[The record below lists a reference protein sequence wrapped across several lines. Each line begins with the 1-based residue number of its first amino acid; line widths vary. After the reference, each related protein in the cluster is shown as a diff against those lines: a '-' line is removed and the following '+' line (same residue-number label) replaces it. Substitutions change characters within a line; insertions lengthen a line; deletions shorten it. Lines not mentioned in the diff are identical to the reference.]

1 MEGPASDVGFYLG
14 ATSLSD
20 LSDRIEF
27 VDVVQQD
34 DADLAQEVLNLR
46 NELIATEDR
55 LEELQSEARRRQAAA
70 QALQDEVQAKL
81 AGAAEPCSPTCATA
95 LAGAKA
101 DERAAEK
108 AYQKL
113 LASQS
118 YGGHSSVPLPEGWQG
133 VFEACPVAQPRGF
146 GDGFG
151 APRYVGG
158 YHLHKGVDIVAPMG
172 TPIYATFDGMASD
185 ATNIYGGN
193 AVYVTGKYGATYN
206 AHMTSIAKLGPV
218 QAGDVIGYV
227 GSTGLAG
234 GVTNHNHFEFRPERD
249 ALELARE
256 LLRLLDHRGR
266 DQPVPAARGR
276 LRLARLRLLISRP
289 SPITSTTPAATSSAM
304 ASGGVPPACAGG
316 RARRHRRPA
325 RPRPSRSRGPG
336 TCASACCWPGV
347 SVVSSACQVS
357 PSRRVEQ
364 VVGVGVQRRGR
375 RVDAGSPGAAGRGRR
390 PGPARVGTSR

>member
-1 MEGPASDVGFYLG
+1 MTRTHHSFPVAFRVVAVSAALVALIAAAATSGSAASKDEVQEARQARRAAEEQLAAAQGQLSSIQTELTAVLQRLEDATGRLEEVTANLQITREERDAAEARFARIERRLNDRAAEMFMEGPASDVGFYLG

-20 LSDRIEF
+20 LSDRIEY

-81 AGAAEPCSPTCATA
+81 AEQEGVLAGVRDT

-108 AYQKL
+108 AFQRL

-118 YGGHSSVPLPEGWQG
+118 YGGHSTVPLPEGWQG
-133 VFEACPVAQPRGF
+133 VFESCPVAQPRGF

-193 AVYVTGKYGATYN
+193 AVYVSGKYGATYN

-234 GVTNHNHFEFRPERD
+234 GVTNHNHFEFRPNVMPSGWPESYYGYAIIED
-249 ALELARE
+249 AINPYP
-256 LLRLLDHRGR
+256 LL
-266 DQPVPAARGR
+266 VAACG
-276 LRLARLRLLISRP
+276 
-289 SPITSTTPAATSSAM
+289 
-304 ASGGVPPACAGG
+304 
-316 RARRHRRPA
+316 
-325 RPRPSRSRGPG
+325 
-336 TCASACCWPGV
+336 
-347 SVVSSACQVS
+347 
-357 PSRRVEQ
+357 
-364 VVGVGVQRRGR
+364 
-375 RVDAGSPGAAGRGRR
+375 
-390 PGPARVGTSR
+390 

>member
-1 MEGPASDVGFYLG
+1 VGFYLG

-20 LSDRIEF
+20 LSDRIEY
-27 VDVVQQD
+27 VDGVQQD

-55 LEELQSEARRRQAAA
+55 LEALQSEARRRQAAA

-81 AGAAEPCSPTCATA
+81 AEQEGVLADVRDT

-118 YGGHSSVPLPEGWQG
+118 YGGHSTVPLPEGWQD
-133 VFEACPVAQPRGF
+133 VFEVCPVAQPRGF

-193 AVYVTGKYGATYN
+193 AVYVSGKYGATYN

-234 GVTNHNHFEFRPERD
+234 GVTNHNHFEFRPNVMPSSWPESYYGYSIIED
-249 ALELARE
+249 AINPYP
-256 LLRLLDHRGR
+256 LL
-266 DQPVPAARGR
+266 VAACG
-276 LRLARLRLLISRP
+276 
-289 SPITSTTPAATSSAM
+289 
-304 ASGGVPPACAGG
+304 
-316 RARRHRRPA
+316 
-325 RPRPSRSRGPG
+325 
-336 TCASACCWPGV
+336 
-347 SVVSSACQVS
+347 
-357 PSRRVEQ
+357 
-364 VVGVGVQRRGR
+364 
-375 RVDAGSPGAAGRGRR
+375 
-390 PGPARVGTSR
+390 

>member
-1 MEGPASDVGFYLG
+1 MTRTHHSFPVAFRVVAVSAALVALVAAAATSGSAASKDEVQEARQERRAAEEQLAAAQGQLSSIQTELTAVLQRLEDATGRLEEVTANLQTTREERDAAEARFARIERRLNERAAEMFMEGPASDVGFYLG

-20 LSDRIEF
+20 LSDRIEY

-55 LEELQSEARRRQAAA
+55 LEALQSEARRRQAAA
-70 QALQDEVQAKL
+70 QTLQDEVQAKL
-81 AGAAEPCSPTCATA
+81 AEQEGVLADVRDT

-118 YGGHSSVPLPEGWQG
+118 YGGHSTVPLPEGWQD
-133 VFEACPVAQPRGF
+133 VFEVCPVAQPRGF

-193 AVYVTGKYGATYN
+193 AVYVSGKYGATYN

-234 GVTNHNHFEFRPERD
+234 GVTNHNHFEFRPNVMPSSWPESYYGYSIIED
-249 ALELARE
+249 AINPYP
-256 LLRLLDHRGR
+256 LL
-266 DQPVPAARGR
+266 VAACG
-276 LRLARLRLLISRP
+276 
-289 SPITSTTPAATSSAM
+289 
-304 ASGGVPPACAGG
+304 
-316 RARRHRRPA
+316 
-325 RPRPSRSRGPG
+325 
-336 TCASACCWPGV
+336 
-347 SVVSSACQVS
+347 
-357 PSRRVEQ
+357 
-364 VVGVGVQRRGR
+364 
-375 RVDAGSPGAAGRGRR
+375 
-390 PGPARVGTSR
+390 

>member
-1 MEGPASDVGFYLG
+1 MTRTHHSFPVAFRVVAVSAALVALVAAAATSGSAASKDEVQEARQERRAAEEQLAAAQGQLSSIQTELTAVLQRLEDATGRLEEVTANLQTTREERDAAEARFARIERRLNERAAEMFMEGPASDVGFYLG

-20 LSDRIEF
+20 LSDRIEY

-55 LEELQSEARRRQAAA
+55 LEALQSEARRRQAAA

-81 AGAAEPCSPTCATA
+81 AEQEGVLADVRDT

-118 YGGHSSVPLPEGWQG
+118 YGGHSTVPLPEGWQD
-133 VFEACPVAQPRGF
+133 VFEVCPVAQPRGF

-193 AVYVTGKYGATYN
+193 AVYVSGKYGVTYN

-234 GVTNHNHFEFRPERD
+234 GVTNHNHFEFRPNVMPSSWPESYYGYSIIED
-249 ALELARE
+249 AINPYP
-256 LLRLLDHRGR
+256 LL
-266 DQPVPAARGR
+266 VAACG
-276 LRLARLRLLISRP
+276 
-289 SPITSTTPAATSSAM
+289 
-304 ASGGVPPACAGG
+304 
-316 RARRHRRPA
+316 
-325 RPRPSRSRGPG
+325 
-336 TCASACCWPGV
+336 
-347 SVVSSACQVS
+347 
-357 PSRRVEQ
+357 
-364 VVGVGVQRRGR
+364 
-375 RVDAGSPGAAGRGRR
+375 
-390 PGPARVGTSR
+390 

>member
-1 MEGPASDVGFYLG
+1 MTRTHHSFPVAFRVVAVSAALVALVAAAATSGSAASKDEVQEARQERRAAEEQLAAAQGQLSSIQTELTAVLQRLEDATGRLEEVTANLQTTREERDAAEARFARIERRLNERAAEMFMEGPASDVGFYLG

-20 LSDRIEF
+20 LSDRIEY

-55 LEELQSEARRRQAAA
+55 LEALQSEARRRQAAA

-81 AGAAEPCSPTCATA
+81 AEQEGVLADVRDT

-118 YGGHSSVPLPEGWQG
+118 YGGHSTVPLPEGWQD
-133 VFEACPVAQPRGF
+133 VFEVCPVAQPRGF

-193 AVYVTGKYGATYN
+193 AVYVSGKYGATYN

-234 GVTNHNHFEFRPERD
+234 GVTNHNHFEFRPNVMPSSWPESYYGYSIIED
-249 ALELARE
+249 AINPYP
-256 LLRLLDHRGR
+256 LL
-266 DQPVPAARGR
+266 VAACG
-276 LRLARLRLLISRP
+276 
-289 SPITSTTPAATSSAM
+289 
-304 ASGGVPPACAGG
+304 
-316 RARRHRRPA
+316 
-325 RPRPSRSRGPG
+325 
-336 TCASACCWPGV
+336 
-347 SVVSSACQVS
+347 
-357 PSRRVEQ
+357 
-364 VVGVGVQRRGR
+364 
-375 RVDAGSPGAAGRGRR
+375 
-390 PGPARVGTSR
+390 